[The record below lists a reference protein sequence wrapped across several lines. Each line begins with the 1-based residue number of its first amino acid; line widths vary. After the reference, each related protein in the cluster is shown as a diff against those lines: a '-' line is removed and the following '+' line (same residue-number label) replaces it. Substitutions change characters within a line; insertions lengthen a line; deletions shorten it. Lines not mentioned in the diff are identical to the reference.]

1 MRLFV
6 FDIDGTLINN
16 HKIELKE
23 NLKNRLNEILKRGD
37 VIAIASGRPY
47 AGIIQIIN
55 QLDEG
60 KKFLLCANGNLIT
73 DVDGKFRISNVP
85 SSANTLIISYIGLE
99 EQKVSIKPNLR
110 VVMKSSSEVLD
121 EVIVVAYGNRL
132 INIFGRIGGVDQQFG
147 TQQKASVVA
156 FFPVHHLFVHLFA
169 TELAAVGRS
178 TGESGRSQEAA
189 ADQRVRNL
197 EEPVSA

>member
-73 DVDGKFRISNVP
+73 DVDGNELYKCGIKIEEYYKF
-85 SSANTLIISYIGLE
+85 
-99 EQKVSIKPNLR
+99 
-110 VVMKSSSEVLD
+110 
-121 EVIVVAYGNRL
+121 VIPIVILG
-132 INIFGRIGGVDQQFG
+132 I
-147 TQQKASVVA
+147 
-156 FFPVHHLFVHLFA
+156 
-169 TELAAVGRS
+169 
-178 TGESGRSQEAA
+178 
-189 ADQRVRNL
+189 
-197 EEPVSA
+197 